1 VKATPSGVKLMQS
14 ERHVE
19 ARNEIHDERDIMR
32 ETARDGIAE
41 WRAYGNWAEIHV

>member
-14 ERHVE
+14 ERHDE
-19 ARNEIHDERDIMR
+19 ARDEIQDERDMMR

-41 WRAYGNWAEIHV
+41 WGACGNWAEIYV